1 MCVTINVRQVRYV
14 CYYKRLSGTLCVL
27 LLTFVRYAMC
37 VTINVR
43 QVRYVCYYKRSSGA
57 QYVLL

>member
-1 MCVTINVRQVRYV
+1 
-14 CYYKRLSGTLCVL
+14 
-27 LLTFVRYAMC
+27 MC

-57 QYVLL
+57 VMCVTLNVRQVRYVCYYKRSSGTLCVLL

>member
-37 VTINVR
+37 VAMNVR
-43 QVRYVCYYKRSSGA
+43 QVRYVCYY
-57 QYVLL
+57 